1 MAASVL
7 PGDGPRP
14 VEPVR
19 PRRPVN
25 WPLAGSTALLIVNLL
40 LGGWAAFDLAF
51 MRDLPP
57 IPGREELWAVGRPP
71 GATFVG
77 PDGKVVAY
85 RGPRHGQAV
94 KLAEL
99 PAHVP
104 LAFLA
109 IEDRRFYQHG
119 PVDLRAIARAAWAN
133 QSAGHTVE
141 GGSTLSQQLARTLFL
156 KPEKTLRRKVQ
167 ETLLAARLEA
177 MLSKDEVLELYL
189 NRIYFGD
196 RAYGISAAAQTYFGK
211 PASELT
217 LSEAALLAALPRA
230 PSKLAPSNDPAAA
243 WARARLVL
251 EQLAE
256 MDWIDPTTARAA
268 AAGPPP
274 AVVKDAANGEGD
286 MGWAL
291 DAAQAQA
298 LALVGDEVPDL
309 VIHLTVDP
317 AAQAKAATILRRAM
331 AGEGRARGARQAALV
346 AMAPD
351 GAIRAMVGGVD
362 RDTDRF
368 NRVIQARRQPGS
380 AIKPIVWAAA
390 LEHGVRPLDHRS
402 DAPIRIGAWRPQN
415 YGGGYRGE
423 VSVQAALAQ
432 SINTIS
438 VRLAR
443 ETGFDEVG
451 ALARRFGLAETPV
464 HPLPSLALGAYEV
477 SLLQLASAYQVLQ
490 TGGGQSRPYLISA
503 IADARGRT
511 LYQRQAGPAIPVY
524 PVFESAQ
531 MVRMMQGVITSGTA
545 RGAGFG
551 RPAAGKT
558 GTSQDH
564 RDAWF
569 VGFTPDW
576 LCAVWVGNDDNRPMA
591 RVTGGQIPADIWRR
605 FMVEAHRGLPV
616 RGFDW
621 FPAILPPDAPAYEP
635 PRPPIIPVR
644 HAERARSP
652 DSLELADVATREPD
666 VWSGIPY

>member
-1 MAASVL
+1 MADAPPVI
-7 PGDGPRP
+7 PGEGQAAAR
-14 VEPVR
+14 
-19 PRRPVN
+19 RRPVN
-25 WPLAGSTALLIVNLL
+25 WPLAGAVVLLVVNLL

-51 MRDLPP
+51 LRDLPP
-57 IPGREELWAVGRPP
+57 MPKREALWAMGRPA
-71 GATFVG
+71 GITFLG

-85 RGPRHGQAV
+85 RGPRHGKAV

-119 PVDLRAIARAAWAN
+119 PVDLHAILRAAWTN
-133 QSAGHTVE
+133 QQAGHTVE

-156 KPEKTLRRKVQ
+156 APEKTLRRKVQ
-167 ETLLAARLEA
+167 ETILAARLER
-177 MLSKDEVLELYL
+177 MLTKDEVLELYL

-211 PASELT
+211 PASDLT

-251 EQLAE
+251 ERLAE
-256 MDWIDPTTARAA
+256 MDWIDPKTARAA

-274 AVVKDAANGEGD
+274 AIVQEAMGREGD

-298 LALVGDEVPDL
+298 LALVGDATPDL
-309 VIHLTVDP
+309 IVRLTVDP
-317 AAQAKAATILRRAM
+317 VAQAKAAAIVRGAM
-331 AGEGRARGARQAALV
+331 ARDGRRRGARQAALV

-351 GAIRAMVGGVD
+351 GAIRAMIGGVS

-390 LEHGVRPLDHRS
+390 LERGVRPLDRRD
-402 DAPIRIGAWRPQN
+402 DAPIRLGAWRPQN

-423 VSVQAALAQ
+423 VTVQAALIQ
-432 SINTIS
+432 SINTVS

-443 ETGFDEVG
+443 ETGFEEVG
-451 ALARRFGLAETPV
+451 ALARRFGLVETPA

-477 SLLQLASAYQVLQ
+477 SLLQLAGAYQVLQ
-490 TGGGQSRPYLISA
+490 TGGGQSGPYLISS
-503 IADARGRT
+503 ITDARGRL
-511 LYQRQAGPAIPVY
+511 LYARHAGEPIPVY
-524 PVFESAQ
+524 PVFEAAQ
-531 MVRMMQGVITSGTA
+531 MVRMMEGVIRSGTA

-576 LCAVWVGNDDNRPMA
+576 LCAVWIGNDDNRPMA

-616 RGFDW
+616 RDFDW
-621 FPAILPPDAPAYEP
+621 FPAILPPEVPAYEP
-635 PRPPIIPVR
+635 ERPRVIQVR
-644 HAERARSP
+644 REQAASP
-652 DSLELADVATREPD
+652 DSLELADVSAREPD
-666 VWSGIPY
+666 VWSQIPY